1 MTSSRYITRALPRLE
16 PQLNNIPISVLA
28 SPRSRQIPTTLN
40 SYRLL
45 HTQKTPAM
53 ASSEVLS
60 QTLSSITAIKLDQL
74 QRQKK
79 AYEAKKHSLLQDAT
93 TETDTRKRAKLLVDG
108 VSKLPSMAKNPI
120 ISVDNIKHFL
130 EQAQYDPSVTE
141 PLLQDF
147 EASLRKQLDV
157 QSNKYEF
164 ASLYGKLVND
174 WIAGGKSVDSA
185 GSSSPSG
192 GGEYVKVGR
201 EEMHQQRATWE
212 EYVFKPKETD
222 PEAIQAYLQSVFSDS
237 SKDCKQALVGLKEG
251 IRVFQKYWDDRTHFT
266 EDTLGICIRG
276 LLRGDLLNDE
286 KRSTMEDFLGNKVVL
301 SEIADVLNMRMADR
315 ASWTWG
321 DSPSMVEQRRNLN
334 GRYRFYLDED
344 LLHTIFIYYIG
355 RRWAAELRETLLMF
369 AKAHGV
375 WKSDIKPVS
384 REDAHRRRYF
394 LPTPPPRERVDPSAK
409 TVHRNREEHFDKV
422 ILLDQLP
429 ESMDEVRGNYSDQ
442 DDATAE
448 DTRKTQLDVTQRL
461 LHRIQTEVL
470 MQTRLGK
477 DITVIRSDFKW
488 FGPSIPHSSIFAVL
502 DFLGVDAEWQGF
514 FRRVL
519 EAPMRFKD
527 DPEDAPLRVRK
538 RGTML
543 STPMADFFGESLL
556 FCLDFAVNQ
565 KADGAKL
572 YRLHDDMWMFGAV
585 ETCEKAWQVIT
596 EFTDIFGLDLNQD
609 KTGSVQISPKD
620 RKASSLPS
628 TTGNNLPKGE
638 VKWGFLTLDPVIGR
652 FTLNS
657 TAIAP
662 HISELRLQLS
672 ACRSVLDWVQAWNLY
687 ATRFFTNNFGQ
698 PANCFSRR
706 HIDDILSTFRHVQR
720 DLFPDDAD
728 GEGGVADH
736 LRQQISD
743 ATLFPVDEIPAGY
756 LYFPTSLGGLGL
768 QNPFIPFLLV
778 RDLVVEDP
786 DKKIIDKFLEKEEF
800 EYRRAKD
807 MFEKEIS
814 TVRQEMGRVTGN
826 EDFSDLFSEPFM
838 GFGEFTRYRERT
850 SELMFEAYEEL
861 MKKPEVKT
869 SKSYAGWGVET
880 DQSIR
885 PVGEVKMAMEDE
897 HTWDDMSAYD
907 RWVVQVYHRDM
918 ISRFGGL
925 EIVDR
930 VSLPSGLIS
939 MLRQSRFQWQS

>member
-1 MTSSRYITRALPRLE
+1 
-16 PQLNNIPISVLA
+16 
-28 SPRSRQIPTTLN
+28 
-40 SYRLL
+40 
-45 HTQKTPAM
+45 
-53 ASSEVLS
+53 
-60 QTLSSITAIKLDQL
+60 
-74 QRQKK
+74 
-79 AYEAKKHSLLQDAT
+79 
-93 TETDTRKRAKLLVDG
+93 
-108 VSKLPSMAKNPI
+108 
-120 ISVDNIKHFL
+120 
-130 EQAQYDPSVTE
+130 
-141 PLLQDF
+141 
-147 EASLRKQLDV
+147 
-157 QSNKYEF
+157 
-164 ASLYGKLVND
+164 
-174 WIAGGKSVDSA
+174 
-185 GSSSPSG
+185 
-192 GGEYVKVGR
+192 
-201 EEMHQQRATWE
+201 
-212 EYVFKPKETD
+212 
-222 PEAIQAYLQSVFSDS
+222 
-237 SKDCKQALVGLKEG
+237 
-251 IRVFQKYWDDRTHFT
+251 
-266 EDTLGICIRG
+266 
-276 LLRGDLLNDE
+276 
-286 KRSTMEDFLGNKVVL
+286 
-301 SEIADVLNMRMADR
+301 
-315 ASWTWG
+315 
-321 DSPSMVEQRRNLN
+321 
-334 GRYRFYLDED
+334 
-344 LLHTIFIYYIG
+344 
-355 RRWAAELRETLLMF
+355 MF
-369 AKAHGV
+369 VKAHGV
-375 WKSDIKPVS
+375 WKSDIKPIS
-384 REDAHRRRYF
+384 REDARRRRYF
-394 LPTPPPRERVDPSAK
+394 IPSQPPRVEVDPSAK
-409 TVHRNREEHFDKV
+409 TVHHSRGEHFDMV

-429 ESMDEVRGNYSDQ
+429 QSMDEVRGDYADQ

-502 DFLGVDAEWQGF
+502 EFLGVAAEWQGF

-527 DPEDAPLRVRK
+527 DPEDAPPRVRK

-609 KTGSVQISPKD
+609 KTGSVQISRRDGKT
-620 RKASSLPS
+620 SSLRS

-638 VKWGFLTLDPVIGR
+638 VKWGFLTLDPIIGR
-652 FTLNS
+652 FVLNS
-657 TAIAP
+657 SAIAP

-672 ACRSVLDWVQAWNLY
+672 ACRSVLDWAQAWNLY

-706 HIDDILSTFRHVQR
+706 HIDDILSTFRDVQR
-720 DLFPDDAD
+720 DLFPDDVD

-800 EYRRAKD
+800 EYRRAKAV
-807 MFEKEIS
+807 FEKEIS
-814 TVRQEMGRVTGN
+814 TLHPEMGRPPRWVTGN

-838 GFGEFTRYRERT
+838 GFDEFTRYRERT

-861 MKKPEVKT
+861 MKKPEVK
-869 SKSYAGWGVET
+869 KSRSCDDWGVET

-939 MLRQSRFQWQS
+939 MLRQSRFQWQG